1 MLSDYGWVF
10 GVVFGFYMLILI
22 AIGYLSAKKVQS
34 IEDYY
39 VAGRNIGPAL
49 IGIHYGTVYFSSVLM
64 IGGGAYAYRFGY
76 ATMWIAI
83 GNTIMGALL
92 PFLLFGGRIRSFS
105 EALDALTLPDFF
117 RERYQSRFLHVWT
130 AALTIVFMTVYLVSV
145 FMGVGYIFNVTM
157 NLSFEMSLLITAVI
171 VGFYLAVGGTV
182 ACVWNDFIQGT
193 VMAAGTLFLTAMVI
207 LRNGGIGNITQ
218 GLAQIDP
225 GLVSSPGVWGFWG
238 LFSYVMVT
246 SIGPWGLPQ
255 SLTRFYMMKNPKVAR
270 WGMIF
275 ATLFCIAMTTCS
287 YFNGASAR
295 YMFTVNDVTVPLTAS
310 GVPDYDIV
318 IPRLILLVLPA
329 FIGAI
334 YLSAVIAASQSTADA
349 VILMASFGLAR
360 DIYHKLVNPEATDER
375 VLFLSKFA
383 TAAVTLGGLVM
394 AYFRPKMIL
403 DMAMIAWACLSAAI
417 MAPFLYGIFMKK
429 ATRTAAVFTSVTA
442 FLLAVAWG
450 PWFLNR
456 PYNMHEFLVSQLYAW
471 IVFPVVNYI
480 ALARGSGVVD
490 EGLVER
496 LWASLSSG

>member
-76 ATMWIAI
+76 ATLWIAI

-105 EALDALTLPDFF
+105 EALGALTLPDFF

-225 GLVSSPGVWGFWG
+225 GLVSSPGLWGFWG

>member
-76 ATMWIAI
+76 ATLWIAI

-105 EALDALTLPDFF
+105 EALGALTLPDFF

-295 YMFTVNDVTVPLTAS
+295 YMFTVNDITVPLTAS
-310 GVPDYDIV
+310 GAPDYDIV

-471 IVFPVVNYI
+471 IVFPVVNYV

>member
-76 ATMWIAI
+76 ATLWIAI

-105 EALDALTLPDFF
+105 EALGALTLPDFF

-255 SLTRFYMMKNPKVAR
+255 SLTRFYMMKDPKVAR

-318 IPRLILLVLPA
+318 IPQLILLVLPA
-329 FIGAI
+329 VIGAI

-360 DIYHKLVNPEATDER
+360 DIYHKLVNPDAEDER
-375 VLFLSKFA
+375 ILFLSKFA

-456 PYNMHEFLVSQLYAW
+456 PYSVHEFLVSQLYAW
-471 IVFPVVNYI
+471 TVFPVVNVI

-496 LWASLSSG
+496 LWASLSS

>member
-1 MLSDYGWVF
+1 MLGEYGWVF
-10 GVVFGFYMLILI
+10 GIVFGVYMVILI
-22 AIGYLSAKKVQS
+22 AIGYLSARKVQS

-49 IGIHYGTVYFSSVLM
+49 LGVHYGTVYFSSVLM

-76 ATMWIAI
+76 ATLWIAI
-83 GNTIMGALL
+83 GNTILGALL

-105 EALDALTLPDFF
+105 GALGALTLPDYF

-130 AALTIVFMTVYLVSV
+130 AALTVVFMTVYLVSV
-145 FMGVGYIFNVTM
+145 FMGVSYIFKVTM
-157 NLSFEMSLLITAVI
+157 DLSFEVSLLITALI

-193 VMAAGTLFLTAMVI
+193 TMAVGTLFLTAMVI

-225 GLVSSPGVWGFWG
+225 GLVSSPGLWGFWG

-255 SLTRFYMMKNPKVAR
+255 SLTRFYMMKDPKVIR
-270 WGMIF
+270 WGMVF
-275 ATLFCIAMTTCS
+275 ATLFCISMTTCS
-287 YFNGASAR
+287 YFNGAAAR
-295 YMFTVNDVTVPLTAS
+295 LMFTQNGITIPLSAA
-310 GVPDYDIV
+310 GAPDYDIV
-318 IPRLILLVLPA
+318 IPQMILLVLPT

-360 DIYHKLVNPEATDER
+360 DIYHKLVNPEASDDR
-375 VLFLSKFA
+375 ILHLSKYA

-417 MAPFLYGIFMKK
+417 MAPFLYSLFMRNV
-429 ATRTAAVFTSVTA
+429 TRTAAVFTSVSA
-442 FLLAVAWG
+442 FILAVAWG

-456 PYNMHEFLVSQLYAW
+456 PYGMHEFLVSQIWAW
-471 IVFPVVNYI
+471 TVYPVVNYL

-496 LWASLSSG
+496 LWSSLSG

>member
-76 ATMWIAI
+76 ATLWIAI

-105 EALDALTLPDFF
+105 EALGALTLPDFF

>member
-1 MLSDYGWVF
+1 MLGDYGWVF
-10 GVVFGFYMLILI
+10 GVVFGFYMIILI

-39 VAGRNIGPAL
+39 VAGRNVGPAL

-76 ATMWIAI
+76 ATLWIAI
-83 GNTIMGALL
+83 GNTVMGALL

-105 EALDALTLPDFF
+105 EALGALTLPDFF

-145 FMGVGYIFNVTM
+145 FMGVSYIFNVTM
-157 NLSFEMSLLITAVI
+157 NLSFEVSLLITAVI

-207 LRNGGIGNITQ
+207 LRNGGVGNITR

-225 GLVSSPGVWGFWG
+225 GLVSSPGLWGFWG

-255 SLTRFYMMKNPKVAR
+255 SLTRFYMMKDPKVAR

-295 YMFTVNDVTVPLTAS
+295 YMFTVNDIAVPLTAA
-310 GVPDYDIV
+310 GAPDYDIV
-318 IPRLILLVLPA
+318 IPQLVLPCCRRS
-329 FIGAI
+329 
-334 YLSAVIAASQSTADA
+334 SAPYTCPRSSQPAS
-349 VILMASFGLAR
+349 
-360 DIYHKLVNPEATDER
+360 
-375 VLFLSKFA
+375 
-383 TAAVTLGGLVM
+383 
-394 AYFRPKMIL
+394 RP
-403 DMAMIAWACLSAAI
+403 
-417 MAPFLYGIFMKK
+417 P
-429 ATRTAAVFTSVTA
+429 T
-442 FLLAVAWG
+442 
-450 PWFLNR
+450 P
-456 PYNMHEFLVSQLYAW
+456 
-471 IVFPVVNYI
+471 
-480 ALARGSGVVD
+480 
-490 EGLVER
+490 
-496 LWASLSSG
+496 

>member
-76 ATMWIAI
+76 ATLWIAI

-255 SLTRFYMMKNPKVAR
+255 SLTRFYMMKNPQVAR